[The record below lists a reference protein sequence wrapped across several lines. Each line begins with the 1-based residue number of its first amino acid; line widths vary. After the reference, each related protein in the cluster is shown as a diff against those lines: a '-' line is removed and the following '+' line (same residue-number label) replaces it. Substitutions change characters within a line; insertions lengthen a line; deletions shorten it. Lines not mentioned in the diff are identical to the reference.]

1 MKTLALVAW
10 ATLGCSIDWSL
21 ARRAPPTDASG
32 GSGGSGGAAAIQSV
46 EIRCSEVFPLAAAP
60 VVDGVLEPNLALLRW
75 LDDADPDVPPG
86 MGVTAAVAYRPD
98 GVYFYV
104 DVEDPTRD
112 PAPPDALDYCGDGVE
127 LYVDDDGVIQAP
139 PAYDSPGTMQF
150 IVAGPVDAATPAR
163 RGQRFTFPNAPS
175 GDSTDLGDWSSDDF
189 IAVPTPRG
197 YAIEAFVRASD
208 LDLDTWTLAP
218 GGKIGWNMSFNVGGP
233 QAPGIDACTTRNQQ
247 FHFRL
252 AVSGAC
258 TPPYCNASALCTP
271 TLAVQ

>member
-1 MKTLALVAW
+1 MKALALLAW

-21 ARRAPPTDASG
+21 ARKPPTEASG
-32 GSGGSGGAAAIQSV
+32 GTAGAASTQSV
-46 EIRCSEVFPLAAAP
+46 LVRCDQVFPLASAP
-60 VVDGVLEPNLALLRW
+60 VVDGMLEPNVTLLRW
-75 LDDADPDVPPG
+75 LDETVPEVPPG
-86 MGVTAAVAYRPD
+86 IRVEVALAYRPD
-98 GVYFYV
+98 GAYFYFE
-104 DVEDPTRD
+104 VEDPTRD
-112 PAPPDALDYCGDGVE
+112 PPPLDALDYCGDGVE

-150 IVAGPVDAATPAR
+150 IVAGPVDASTPAH

-175 GDSTDLGDWSSDDF
+175 GDSTDLGDWDSDDF

-197 YAIEAFVRASD
+197 YAIEAFVMASD

-252 AVSGAC
+252 AASGAC